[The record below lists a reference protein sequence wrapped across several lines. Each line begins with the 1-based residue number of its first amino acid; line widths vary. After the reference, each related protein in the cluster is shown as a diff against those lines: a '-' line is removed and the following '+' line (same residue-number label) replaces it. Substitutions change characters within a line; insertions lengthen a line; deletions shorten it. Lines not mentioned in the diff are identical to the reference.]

1 MIGLKIE
8 LTPFSRGK
16 NRADPIFIG
25 GAPFRVPKLENSS
38 MQKDIEGKSEKLTL
52 LLEANKVLTSTLD
65 LDRLLKVIM
74 GQAKRVVNAEAS
86 SLMLLDEA
94 KKELFFDVTV
104 GGKGEKLR
112 QIRLKLG
119 QGIGGWVAK
128 EGKPLM
134 VADASKDPRFFVKA
148 DEVTKFRTK
157 SILCVPLRIKE
168 RIIGVMEAI
177 NEVGRGYF
185 VDEDR
190 EIFEAFASQAAIA
203 IENARLFQ
211 NLKREKEKIEAVFS
225 GMGDGAIVTDAK
237 LNLVMLNSSAKNF
250 LGIGKRDY
258 LGKKISQVVRQ
269 FKAFSRWEP
278 KKAAVPG
285 SSLKEFLTKEDK
297 VTTFDLVRRKPKTL
311 VLSGIATRIVDE
323 ENRVV
328 GYVMIIRDVTSE
340 RKEEYLK
347 ASFISSISHKLKTP
361 LTCIGGY
368 LPLLREKERLN
379 KLDKVGKDA
388 VRIIDSQGRRLY
400 RLIDELLGFSI
411 LESES
416 LGLARG
422 KESLK
427 SIVEMSL
434 KKLASR
440 IRRGAKI
447 VVGNSIDKVPPILV
461 DRVKVQEVIQNLVEN
476 AIKFNDK
483 KEKRVEISARPLKG
497 KKFIRVEIK
506 DNGPGIP
513 SEEREKIFSKFYQ
526 IEETFTGQVEGAGLG
541 LAVVKQVVEAHGG
554 KVGVESRLGRGS
566 KFFFTLPKVL
576 DKG

>member
-1 MIGLKIE
+1 M
-8 LTPFSRGK
+8 GK
-16 NRADPIFIG
+16 DMG
-25 GAPFRVPKLENSS
+25 S
-38 MQKDIEGKSEKLTL
+38 KSEKLAL
-52 LLEANKVLTSTLD
+52 LLDANKVLTSTLD

-94 KKELFFDVTV
+94 KNELFFDVTI

-134 VADASKDPRFFVKA
+134 IADASKDSRFFVKA

-157 SILCVPLRIKE
+157 SILCIPMRIKE

-177 NEVGRGYF
+177 NQVSRGYF

-237 LNLVMLNSSAKNF
+237 MNLVMLNSSAKNF
-250 LGIGKRDY
+250 LGIRKRNY
-258 LGKKISQVVRQ
+258 LGKKIFQVVRQ

-278 KKAAVPG
+278 KKATAPG
-285 SSLKEFLTKEDK
+285 SSLTEFLTKEDR
-297 VTTFDLVRRKPKTL
+297 VTTFDLARRKPKTL

-347 ASFISSISHKLKTP
+347 ASFVSSISHKLKTP
-361 LTCIGGY
+361 LTSIGGY
-368 LPLLREKERLN
+368 LPLLREKERFS
-379 KLDKVGKDA
+379 KLDKTGKDA

-434 KKLASR
+434 KKLAAR
-440 IRRGAKI
+440 IRGRGAKI
-447 VVGNSIDKVPPILV
+447 VVGNSIDKVSPILV
-461 DRVKVQEVIQNLVEN
+461 DKAKVQEVIQNLVEN

-497 KKFIRVEIK
+497 EKFIRVEIK

-513 SEEREKIFSKFYQ
+513 SEERKKIFDKFYQ

-554 KVGVESRLGRGS
+554 KVGVESRPGRGS

-576 DKG
+576 DKD

>member
-1 MIGLKIE
+1 M
-8 LTPFSRGK
+8 GK
-16 NRADPIFIG
+16 DT
-25 GAPFRVPKLENSS
+25 E
-38 MQKDIEGKSEKLTL
+38 DKSEKLAL
-52 LLEANKVLTSTLD
+52 LLDANRILTSTLD
-65 LDRLLKVIM
+65 LDRLLKIIM

-94 KKELFFDVTV
+94 TNELFFDVTL
-104 GGKGEKLR
+104 GEKGEKLR

-119 QGIGGWVAK
+119 EGIAGWVAK

-134 VADASKDPRFFVKA
+134 VADARKDPRFFVKA
-148 DEVTKFRTK
+148 DEVTKFETK
-157 SILCVPLRIKE
+157 SILCIPLMIKE

-177 NEVGRGYF
+177 NQVDRGYF

-237 LNLVMLNSSAKNF
+237 MNLVMLNSYAKNF
-250 LGIGKRDY
+250 LGIGKRNY

-278 KKAAVPG
+278 KKAALPG
-285 SSLKEFLTKEDK
+285 ISLKELLTKEER
-297 VTTFDLVRRKPKTL
+297 VITFDLVRRKPKTL

-323 ENRVV
+323 ESRVV

-347 ASFISSISHKLKTP
+347 ATFVSSITHKLKTP
-361 LTCIGGY
+361 LTCIDGY
-368 LPLLREKERLN
+368 LPLLREKERLK

-388 VRIIDSQGRRLY
+388 VRIIDSQGKRLY
-400 RLIDELLGFSI
+400 RLIDELLGFSV

-422 KESLK
+422 KENLKPMVKVSLQ
-427 SIVEMSL
+427 
-434 KKLASR
+434 KLASK
-440 IRRGAKI
+440 IRSRKAKV
-447 VVGNSIDKVPPILV
+447 VVGNSLDSVPPILV
-461 DRVKVQEVIQNLVEN
+461 DKEKVQEVIQNLVEN

-483 KEKRVEISARPLKG
+483 KEKRVEISAHPLKG
-497 KKFIRVEIK
+497 EKFIRVEIK

-541 LAVVKQVVEAHGG
+541 LAAVKQVVEAHGG
-554 KVGVESRLGRGS
+554 KVGVESSPGRGS
-566 KFFFTLPKVL
+566 KFFFTLPKVQ
-576 DKG
+576 DKD

>member
-1 MIGLKIE
+1 MG
-8 LTPFSRGK
+8 
-16 NRADPIFIG
+16 
-25 GAPFRVPKLENSS
+25 
-38 MQKDIEGKSEKLTL
+38 KDIKTKSEKMAL
-52 LLEANKVLTSTLD
+52 LLDANRILTSTLD
-65 LDRLLKVIM
+65 LDRLLKIIM

-94 KKELFFDVTV
+94 TKELFFDVTV

-119 QGIGGWVAK
+119 EGIAGWVAK
-128 EGKPLM
+128 EGKPLL
-134 VADASKDPRFFVKA
+134 VTDASKDHRFFVKA
-148 DEVTKFRTK
+148 DEVTKFKTK
-157 SILCVPLRIKE
+157 SILCVPLIIKE

-177 NEVGRGYF
+177 NQVGRGYF
-185 VDEDR
+185 VEEDR

-225 GMGDGAIVTDAK
+225 GMGDGAIVTDARM
-237 LNLVMLNSSAKNF
+237 NLVMLNSSAKNF

-278 KKAAVPG
+278 KKAGLPA
-285 SSLKEFLTKEDK
+285 SSLKELLTKEDR
-297 VTTFDLVRRKPKTL
+297 VMTFDLVRTKPKTL

-340 RKEEYLK
+340 RKEGYLK
-347 ASFISSISHKLKTP
+347 ASFVSSITHKLKTP

-368 LPLLREKERLN
+368 LPLLREKKRLD
-379 KLDKVGKDA
+379 KLDKVGRDA
-388 VRIIDSQGRRLY
+388 VRIIDSQGKRLY
-400 RLIDELLGFSI
+400 RLIDELLRFNV

-416 LGLARG
+416 LGLARA
-422 KESLK
+422 KESLE
-427 SIVEMSL
+427 SIVKMSL
-434 KKLASR
+434 KKIASR
-440 IRRGAKI
+440 IRSRKAKV
-447 VVGNSIDKVPPILV
+447 VVGNSVDKVPPILV
-461 DRVKVQEVIQNLVEN
+461 DKERVQEVIQNLVEN

-483 KEKRVEISARPLKG
+483 KEKKIEISARPLKG
-497 KKFIRVEIK
+497 EKFIRVEIK

-541 LAVVKQVVEAHGG
+541 LTVVKQVVEAHGG

-566 KFFFTLPKVL
+566 KFFFTLPKVFNK
-576 DKG
+576 D

>member
-1 MIGLKIE
+1 MRKGIK
-8 LTPFSRGK
+8 
-16 NRADPIFIG
+16 
-25 GAPFRVPKLENSS
+25 
-38 MQKDIEGKSEKLTL
+38 GKSEKLAL
-52 LLEANKVLTSTLD
+52 LLDANKALTSTLD

-112 QIRLKLG
+112 QMRLKLG
-119 QGIGGWVAK
+119 QGIAGWVAK
-128 EGKPLM
+128 KGNPLM
-134 VADASKDPRFFVKA
+134 VTDAGKDTRFFVKA
-148 DEVTKFRTK
+148 DEVTKFKTK
-157 SILCVPLRIKE
+157 SILCVPLKIKE
-168 RIIGVMEAI
+168 KIIGVMEAI

-185 VDEDR
+185 VEEDR
-190 EIFEAFASQAAIA
+190 EIFEAFASQVAIA

-211 NLKREKEKIEAVFS
+211 NLRREKEKIEAVFS

-250 LGIGKRDY
+250 LDIGKRDC
-258 LGKKISQVVRQ
+258 LGKKISRVVRQ
-269 FKAFSRWEP
+269 FKAFSRWEA

-285 SSLKEFLTKEDK
+285 SSLKELLTKEDK
-297 VTTFDLVRRKPKTL
+297 VTTFDLVRKKPKTF

-347 ASFISSISHKLKTP
+347 RNFVSSISHKLKTP
-361 LTCIGGY
+361 LTCINGY
-368 LPLLREKERLN
+368 LPLLREKERLS

-388 VRIIDSQGRRLY
+388 VRIIDSQGKRLS
-400 RLIDELLGFSI
+400 RLIDELLGFTL

-416 LGLARG
+416 LGLARE
-422 KESLK
+422 KENLK

-434 KKLASR
+434 KKLAAK
-440 IRRGAKI
+440 IRGKGAKI
-447 VVGNSIDKVPPILV
+447 VVGDSVDKVSPILV
-461 DRVKVQEVIQNLVEN
+461 DKAKVQEVIQNLVEN

-483 KEKRVEISARPLKG
+483 KEKKVEISARPLKG
-497 KKFIRVEIK
+497 EKFIRVEIK

-526 IEETFTGQVEGAGLG
+526 IEESFTGQVEGAGLG
-541 LAVVKQVVEAHGG
+541 LAVVKQVVQAHGG
-554 KVGVESRLGRGS
+554 KVGVESRVGRGS
-566 KFFFTLPKVL
+566 RFFFTLPKVL

>member
-1 MIGLKIE
+1 M
-8 LTPFSRGK
+8 GK
-16 NRADPIFIG
+16 DM
-25 GAPFRVPKLENSS
+25 KT
-38 MQKDIEGKSEKLTL
+38 KSEKLAL
-52 LLEANKVLTSTLD
+52 LLDANRILTSTLD
-65 LDRLLKVIM
+65 LDRLLKIIM

-94 KKELFFDVTV
+94 TKELFFDVTV
-104 GGKGEKLR
+104 GGEGEKLR

-119 QGIGGWVAK
+119 EGIAGWVAK
-128 EGKPLM
+128 EGKPLSVM
-134 VADASKDPRFFVKA
+134 DASKDPRFFVKA
-148 DEVTKFRTK
+148 DEVTKFKTK
-157 SILCVPLRIKE
+157 SILCVPLKIKE

-177 NEVGRGYF
+177 NQVGRGYF
-185 VDEDR
+185 VEEDR

-203 IENARLFQ
+203 IDNARLFQ

-237 LNLVMLNSSAKNF
+237 MNLVILNSSAKNF

-278 KKAAVPG
+278 KKVALPA
-285 SSLKEFLTKEDK
+285 SSLKELLTKEDR
-297 VTTFDLVRRKPKTL
+297 VTTFDLVRTKPKTL

-340 RKEEYLK
+340 RKEGYLK
-347 ASFISSISHKLKTP
+347 ASFVSSITHKLKTP
-361 LTCIGGY
+361 LTCIDGY
-368 LPLLREKERLN
+368 LPLLREKERLD
-379 KLDKVGKDA
+379 KLDKVGRDA
-388 VRIIDSQGRRLY
+388 VRIIDSQGKRLY
-400 RLIDELLGFSI
+400 RLIDELLRFNV

-422 KESLK
+422 KESLE
-427 SIVEMSL
+427 SIVKMSL

-440 IRRGAKI
+440 IRSKKAKV
-447 VVGNSIDKVPPILV
+447 VVGNSVDKVPPLLV
-461 DRVKVQEVIQNLVEN
+461 DREKVQEVIQNLVEN

-483 KEKRVEISARPLKG
+483 KEKKVKISARPLKG
-497 KKFIRVEIK
+497 EKFICVEIR

-566 KFFFTLPKVL
+566 KFSFTLPKVQ

>member
-1 MIGLKIE
+1 
-8 LTPFSRGK
+8 
-16 NRADPIFIG
+16 
-25 GAPFRVPKLENSS
+25 
-38 MQKDIEGKSEKLTL
+38 MQKDIKTKSEKLAL
-52 LLEANKVLTSTLD
+52 LLDANKALTSTLD

-94 KKELFFDVTV
+94 KKELFFNVTV

-112 QIRLKLG
+112 QMRLKLG
-119 QGIGGWVAK
+119 QGIAGWVAK
-128 EGKPLM
+128 KGNPLM
-134 VADASKDPRFFVKA
+134 VTDASKDTRFFVKA
-148 DEVTKFRTK
+148 DEVTKFKTK
-157 SILCVPLRIKE
+157 SILCVPLKIKE
-168 RIIGVMEAI
+168 KIIGVMEAI

-185 VDEDR
+185 VEEDR
-190 EIFEAFASQAAIA
+190 EIFEAFASQVAIA

-211 NLKREKEKIEAVFS
+211 NLRREKEKIEAVFS
-225 GMGDGAIVTDAK
+225 GMGDGAVVIDAK

-250 LGIGKRDY
+250 LDIGSKDY
-258 LGKKISQVVRQ
+258 LGKNISRIVRQ
-269 FKAFSRWEP
+269 FKVFSRWEP
-278 KKAAVPG
+278 KKVAAPG
-285 SSLKEFLTKEDK
+285 SSLKEFLTKEDR
-297 VTTFDLVRRKPKTL
+297 VTTFDLARSKPKTL

-361 LTCIGGY
+361 LTCINGY
-368 LPLLREKERLN
+368 LPLLKEKERLS

-388 VRIIDSQGRRLY
+388 VRIIDSQGRRLS
-400 RLIDELLGFSI
+400 RLIDELLGFSL

-416 LGLARG
+416 LGLVRE

-434 KKLASR
+434 KKLAEK
-440 IRRGAKI
+440 IRGKGAKI
-447 VVGNSIDKVPPILV
+447 VVGDSVDKVSPILV
-461 DRVKVQEVIQNLVEN
+461 DKAKVQEVIQNLVEN
-476 AIKFNDK
+476 TIKFNDK
-483 KEKRVEISARPLKG
+483 KEKKVEISARPLKG
-497 KKFIRVEIK
+497 EKFIRVEIK

-526 IEETFTGQVEGAGLG
+526 IEEFFTGQVEGAGLG
-541 LAVVKQVVEAHGG
+541 LAVVKQVVQAHGG
-554 KVGVESRLGRGS
+554 KVGVESRVGRGS
-566 KFFFTLPKVL
+566 RFFFTLPKVL

>member
-1 MIGLKIE
+1 M
-8 LTPFSRGK
+8 GK
-16 NRADPIFIG
+16 DMG
-25 GAPFRVPKLENSS
+25 S
-38 MQKDIEGKSEKLTL
+38 KSEKLAL
-52 LLEANKVLTSTLD
+52 LLDANKVLTSTLD

-94 KKELFFDVTV
+94 KNELFFDVTV

-134 VADASKDPRFFVKA
+134 IADASKDSRFFVKA

-157 SILCVPLRIKE
+157 SILCVPMRIKE

-177 NEVGRGYF
+177 NQVSRGYF
-185 VDEDR
+185 VDEDK

-237 LNLVMLNSSAKNF
+237 MNLVMLNSSAKNF
-250 LGIGKRDY
+250 LGIRKRNY
-258 LGKKISQVVRQ
+258 LGKKIFQVVRQ
-269 FKAFSRWEP
+269 FKAFPRWEP
-278 KKAAVPG
+278 KKAAAPG
-285 SSLKEFLTKEDK
+285 SSLKEFLTKEDR
-297 VTTFDLVRRKPKTL
+297 VTTFDLARRKPKTL

-340 RKEEYLK
+340 RKEESLK
-347 ASFISSISHKLKTP
+347 ASFVSSISHKLKTP
-361 LTCIGGY
+361 LTCISGY
-368 LPLLREKERLN
+368 LPLLREKERLS
-379 KLDKVGKDA
+379 KLDETGKDA
-388 VRIIDSQGRRLY
+388 VRIIDSQGKRLY

-416 LGLARG
+416 LELARG

-461 DRVKVQEVIQNLVEN
+461 DRAKVQEVIQNLVEN

-497 KKFIRVEIK
+497 EKFIRVEIK

-513 SEEREKIFSKFYQ
+513 SEEGKKIFSKFYQ

-554 KVGVESRLGRGS
+554 KVGVESRPGRGS

-576 DKG
+576 DKD

>member
-1 MIGLKIE
+1 M
-8 LTPFSRGK
+8 GK
-16 NRADPIFIG
+16 G
-25 GAPFRVPKLENSS
+25 
-38 MQKDIEGKSEKLTL
+38 MEGKSEKLAL
-52 LLEANKVLTSTLD
+52 LLDVNRILTSTLD
-65 LDRLLKVIM
+65 LDRLLKIIM

-94 KKELFFDVTV
+94 TNELFFDVTL
-104 GGKGEKLR
+104 GEKGEKLR

-119 QGIGGWVAK
+119 EGIAGWVAK

-134 VADASKDPRFFVKA
+134 VADARKDPRFFVKA
-148 DEVTKFRTK
+148 DEVTKFETK
-157 SILCVPLRIKE
+157 SVLCIPLMIKE

-177 NEVGRGYF
+177 NQVGRGYF

-225 GMGDGAIVTDAK
+225 GMGDGSIVTDAK
-237 LNLVMLNSSAKNF
+237 MNLVMLNSSAKNF

-258 LGKKISQVVRQ
+258 LGKKISRVIGQ

-278 KKAAVPG
+278 KKAALPG
-285 SSLKEFLTKEDK
+285 ISLEELLTKEER
-297 VTTFDLVRRKPKTL
+297 VITFDLVRKRPKTL
-311 VLSGIATRIVDE
+311 VLSGIATRIADE
-323 ENRVV
+323 EGRVV

-347 ASFISSISHKLKTP
+347 ASFVASITHKLKTP
-361 LTCIGGY
+361 LTCIDGY

-379 KLDKVGKDA
+379 RLDKVGKDA
-388 VRIIDSQGRRLY
+388 VRVIDGQGKRLY
-400 RLIDELLGFSI
+400 RLIDELLGFSE

-416 LGLARG
+416 LELARG
-422 KESLK
+422 KENLK
-427 SIVEMSL
+427 SMVKVSL
-434 KKLASR
+434 RKLAAKIHSR
-440 IRRGAKI
+440 KVHI
-447 VVGNSIDKVPPILV
+447 VVGDSVDRVPPILV
-461 DRVKVQEVIQNLVEN
+461 DKEKIQEVIQHLVEN

-483 KEKRVEISARPLKG
+483 KEKRVEISARPLKRQ
-497 KKFIRVEIK
+497 KFMRVEIK

-541 LAVVKQVVEAHGG
+541 LAMVKQVVEAHGG
-554 KVGVESRLGRGS
+554 EAGVDSGPGRGS
-566 KFFFTLPKVL
+566 KFFFTLPRVE

>member
-1 MIGLKIE
+1 ME
-8 LTPFSRGK
+8 
-16 NRADPIFIG
+16 
-25 GAPFRVPKLENSS
+25 
-38 MQKDIEGKSEKLTL
+38 KDTKGKSEKLAML
-52 LLEANKVLTSTLD
+52 LDANRALTSTLD

-94 KKELFFDVTV
+94 TKELFFDVTL

-112 QIRLKLG
+112 QIRLKIG
-119 QGIGGWVAK
+119 EGIAGWVAR

-134 VADASKDPRFFVKA
+134 VTDARKDPRFFVKA
-148 DEVTKFRTK
+148 DDVTKFKTK
-157 SILCVPLRIKE
+157 SILCVPLTIKE

-177 NEVGRGYF
+177 NQVGRGYF

-237 LNLVMLNSSAKNF
+237 MDLVMLNSSARNF
-250 LGIGKRDY
+250 LGIGDRDY

-278 KKAAVPG
+278 KKAALPG
-285 SSLKEFLTKEDK
+285 VSVKELLTKEDR
-297 VTTFDLVRRKPKTL
+297 VMTFDLVRRRPKTL

-347 ASFISSISHKLKTP
+347 ASFVSSITHKLKTP
-361 LTCIGGY
+361 LTCIDGY
-368 LPLLREKERLN
+368 LPLLREKERLS
-379 KLDKVGKDA
+379 KLDKVGRDA
-388 VRIIDSQGRRLY
+388 VRIIDSQGKRLY
-400 RLIDELLGFSI
+400 QLIDELLGFSV

-422 KESLK
+422 KETLN
-427 SIVEMSL
+427 SIVKTSL

-440 IRRGAKI
+440 IRSKGAK
-447 VVGNSIDKVPPILV
+447 VVVADSIDKVPPLLV
-461 DRVKVQEVIQNLVEN
+461 DREKIQEVIQNIVEN

-483 KEKRVEISARPLKG
+483 KEKRVEISAHPLKG
-497 KKFIRVEIK
+497 EKFIRVEIK

-554 KVGVESRLGRGS
+554 KVGVESRLGWGS
-566 KFFFTLPKVL
+566 KFFFTLPKVG

>member
-1 MIGLKIE
+1 
-8 LTPFSRGK
+8 
-16 NRADPIFIG
+16 
-25 GAPFRVPKLENSS
+25 
-38 MQKDIEGKSEKLTL
+38 MQKDIKTKSEKLAL
-52 LLEANKVLTSTLD
+52 LLDANKVLTSTLD

-119 QGIGGWVAK
+119 EGIGGWVAK

-134 VADASKDPRFFVKA
+134 ITDARKDPRFFVKA

-157 SILCVPLRIKE
+157 SLLCVPLRIKE

-177 NEVGRGYF
+177 NQVGRGYF

-190 EIFEAFASQAAIA
+190 KIFEAFASQAAIA

-211 NLKREKEKIEAVFS
+211 NLKREKEKIEVVFS

-250 LGIGKRDY
+250 LDIGKRDY
-258 LGKKISQVVRQ
+258 LGKNISRIVRQ
-269 FKAFSRWEP
+269 FKVFSRWEP
-278 KKAAVPG
+278 KKMAAPG
-285 SSLKEFLTKEDK
+285 SSLTEFLTKEDR
-297 VTTFDLVRRKPKTL
+297 VTTFDLTRRKPKTF

-361 LTCIGGY
+361 LTCIDGY
-368 LPLLREKERLN
+368 LALLRDKERLS
-379 KLDKVGKDA
+379 KLDKVGKNA
-388 VRIIDSQGRRLY
+388 VRIIDSQGRRLS
-400 RLIDELLGFSI
+400 RLINELLGFSLLKSEA
-411 LESES
+411 LE
-416 LGLARG
+416 LARG

-461 DRVKVQEVIQNLVEN
+461 DRAKVQEVIQNLVEN
-476 AIKFNDK
+476 AIKLNDK

-497 KKFIRVEIK
+497 EKFIRVEIK

-513 SEEREKIFSKFYQ
+513 SEEKEKIFSKFYQ

>member
-1 MIGLKIE
+1 
-8 LTPFSRGK
+8 
-16 NRADPIFIG
+16 
-25 GAPFRVPKLENSS
+25 
-38 MQKDIEGKSEKLTL
+38 MQKDMEGKSEKLAL
-52 LLEANKVLTSTLD
+52 LLDANRVLTSTLD

-74 GQAKRVVNAEAS
+74 GQAKKVVNAEAS

-94 KKELFFDVTV
+94 TKELFFDVTL
-104 GGKGEKLR
+104 GGKGERLR
-112 QIRLKLG
+112 QIRLKIG
-119 QGIGGWVAK
+119 EGIAGWVAK

-134 VADASKDPRFFVKA
+134 VTDARKDPRFFVKA
-148 DEVTKFRTK
+148 DDVTKFKTK
-157 SILCVPLRIKE
+157 SILCVPLMIKE

-177 NEVGRGYF
+177 NQVGRGYF

-237 LNLVMLNSSAKNF
+237 MNLVMLNSSARNF
-250 LGIGKRDY
+250 LGVGKRDY

-278 KKAAVPG
+278 KKAALPGVP
-285 SSLKEFLTKEDK
+285 LKELLTKEDR
-297 VTTFDLVRRKPKTL
+297 VMTFDLVRRKPKTL

-347 ASFISSISHKLKTP
+347 ASFVSSITHKLKTP
-361 LTCIGGY
+361 LTCIDGY
-368 LPLLREKERLN
+368 LPLLREKERLS
-379 KLDKVGKDA
+379 KLDKVGRDA
-388 VRIIDSQGRRLY
+388 VRIIDSQGKRLY
-400 RLIDELLGFSI
+400 QLIDELLGFSV

-422 KESLK
+422 KESLN
-427 SIVEMSL
+427 SIVKMSL

-440 IRRGAKI
+440 IRSRGAK
-447 VVGNSIDKVPPILV
+447 VVVADSIDEVSPLLV
-461 DRVKVQEVIQNLVEN
+461 DREKIQEVIQNIVEN

-483 KEKRVEISARPLKG
+483 KEKRVEISAHPLKG
-497 KKFIRVEIK
+497 EKFIRVEIK

-554 KVGVESRLGRGS
+554 KVGVESRLGWGS
-566 KFFFTLPKVL
+566 KFFFTLPKVG

>member
-1 MIGLKIE
+1 MG
-8 LTPFSRGK
+8 
-16 NRADPIFIG
+16 
-25 GAPFRVPKLENSS
+25 
-38 MQKDIEGKSEKLTL
+38 KDIKTKSEKLAML
-52 LLEANKVLTSTLD
+52 LDANRALTSTLD

-86 SLMLLDEA
+86 SLMLVDEA
-94 KKELFFDVTV
+94 TKELFFDVTL

-112 QIRLKLG
+112 QIRLKIG
-119 QGIGGWVAK
+119 EGIAGWVAK

-134 VADASKDPRFFVKA
+134 VRDARKDPRFFVRA
-148 DEVTKFRTK
+148 DDVTKFKTK
-157 SILCVPLRIKE
+157 SILCVPLMIKE

-177 NEVGRGYF
+177 NQVGRGYF

-237 LNLVMLNSSAKNF
+237 MNLVMLNSSARNF
-250 LGIGKRDY
+250 LGIRKRDY
-258 LGKKISQVVRQ
+258 LGRKISQVVRQ

-278 KKAAVPG
+278 KKAALTGV
-285 SSLKEFLTKEDK
+285 SLKELLKKEDR
-297 VTTFDLVRRKPKTL
+297 VMTFDLVRRRPKTL

-347 ASFISSISHKLKTP
+347 ASFVSSITHKLKTP
-361 LTCIGGY
+361 LTCIDGY
-368 LPLLREKERLN
+368 LPLLREKERLG
-379 KLDKVGKDA
+379 KLDKVGRDA
-388 VRIIDSQGRRLY
+388 VRIIDSQGKRLY
-400 RLIDELLGFSI
+400 QLIDELLGFSV

-422 KESLK
+422 KESLN
-427 SIVEMSL
+427 SIVKMSL

-440 IRRGAKI
+440 IRSRGAK
-447 VVGNSIDKVPPILV
+447 VVVADSIDKVPPLLV
-461 DRVKVQEVIQNLVEN
+461 DREKIQEVIQNIVEN

-483 KEKRVEISARPLKG
+483 KEKRVEISAHSLKG
-497 KKFIRVEIK
+497 EKFICVEIK

-554 KVGVESRLGRGS
+554 EVGVDSRLGWGS
-566 KFFFTLPKVL
+566 KFFFTLPKVG

>member
-1 MIGLKIE
+1 M
-8 LTPFSRGK
+8 GK
-16 NRADPIFIG
+16 DMG
-25 GAPFRVPKLENSS
+25 S
-38 MQKDIEGKSEKLTL
+38 KSEKLAL
-52 LLEANKVLTSTLD
+52 LLDANKVLTSTLD

-94 KKELFFDVTV
+94 KNELFFDVTI

-134 VADASKDPRFFVKA
+134 IADASKDSRFFVKA

-157 SILCVPLRIKE
+157 SILCIPMRIKE

-177 NEVGRGYF
+177 NQVSRGYF

-237 LNLVMLNSSAKNF
+237 MNLVMLNSSAKNF
-250 LGIGKRDY
+250 LGIRKRNY
-258 LGKKISQVVRQ
+258 LGKKIFQVVRQ

-278 KKAAVPG
+278 KKATAPG
-285 SSLKEFLTKEDK
+285 SSLKEFLTKEDR
-297 VTTFDLVRRKPKTL
+297 VTTFDLARRKPKTL

-347 ASFISSISHKLKTP
+347 ASFVSSISHKLKTP
-361 LTCIGGY
+361 LTSISGY
-368 LPLLREKERLN
+368 LPLLREKERLS
-379 KLDKVGKDA
+379 KLDKTGKDA
-388 VRIIDSQGRRLY
+388 LRIIDSQGRRLY

-416 LGLARG
+416 LELARG

-440 IRRGAKI
+440 IRGRGAKI
-447 VVGNSIDKVPPILV
+447 VVGNSIDKVSPILV
-461 DRVKVQEVIQNLVEN
+461 DKAKVQEVIQNLVEN
-476 AIKFNDK
+476 AIKFNDN

-497 KKFIRVEIK
+497 EKFIRVEIK

-513 SEEREKIFSKFYQ
+513 SEEREKIFDKFYQ

-554 KVGVESRLGRGS
+554 KVGVESRPGRGS

-576 DKG
+576 DKD

>member
-1 MIGLKIE
+1 MG
-8 LTPFSRGK
+8 
-16 NRADPIFIG
+16 
-25 GAPFRVPKLENSS
+25 
-38 MQKDIEGKSEKLTL
+38 QKDIKTKSEKLEL
-52 LLEANKVLTSTLD
+52 LLDANKVLTSTLD

-119 QGIGGWVAK
+119 EGIGGWVAK

-134 VADASKDPRFFVKA
+134 ITDARKDPRFFVKA
-148 DEVTKFRTK
+148 DEVTKFKTK

-190 EIFEAFASQAAIA
+190 KIFEAFASQAAIA

-211 NLKREKEKIEAVFS
+211 NLKREKEKIEAIFS
-225 GMGDGAIVTDAK
+225 GMGDGAVVIDAK

-250 LGIGKRDY
+250 LDIGRKDY
-258 LGKKISQVVRQ
+258 LGKNISRIVRQ
-269 FKAFSRWEP
+269 FKVFSRWEP
-278 KKAAVPG
+278 KKVAAPG
-285 SSLKEFLTKEDK
+285 SSLTEFLTKKDR
-297 VTTFDLVRRKPKTL
+297 VTTFDLARSKPKTL

-361 LTCIGGY
+361 LTCISGY
-368 LPLLREKERLN
+368 MLLLREKERLS
-379 KLDKVGKDA
+379 KLDKVGKNA
-388 VRIIDSQGRRLY
+388 VRIIDSQGNRLS
-400 RLIDELLGFSI
+400 RLINELLGFSLLKSEA
-411 LESES
+411 LE
-416 LGLARG
+416 LARG

-434 KKLASR
+434 KKLALR
-440 IRRGAKI
+440 IRRRAKI

-461 DRVKVQEVIQNLVEN
+461 DRAKVQKIIQNLVEN

-483 KEKRVEISARPLKG
+483 KEKRVEISARSLKG

-554 KVGVESRLGRGS
+554 KVGVESRPGRGS

>member
-1 MIGLKIE
+1 M
-8 LTPFSRGK
+8 T
-16 NRADPIFIG
+16 
-25 GAPFRVPKLENSS
+25 
-38 MQKDIEGKSEKLTL
+38 KDLEGKGEKLAL

-134 VADASKDPRFFVKA
+134 VADARRDSRFFFKA
-148 DEVTKFRTK
+148 DEVTKFKTK
-157 SILCVPLRIKE
+157 SILCVPLKIKE

-185 VDEDR
+185 VEEDR

-269 FKAFSRWEP
+269 LKVFSRWEA
-278 KKAAVPG
+278 KKVAAPG
-285 SSLKEFLTKEDK
+285 RPLTEFLTKEDR

-311 VLSGIATRIVDE
+311 VLSGIATRIIDE

-347 ASFISSISHKLKTP
+347 TSFVSSISHKLKTP
-361 LTCIGGY
+361 LTCISGY
-368 LPLLREKERLN
+368 LPLLREKERLR

-388 VRIIDSQGRRLY
+388 VRIIDSQGKRLY
-400 RLIDELLGFSI
+400 RLIDELLGFTL

-440 IRRGAKI
+440 IRGRGAKI
-447 VVGNSIDKVPPILV
+447 VVGNSIDKVPPIHV
-461 DRVKVQEVIQNLVEN
+461 DRAKVQEVIQNLIEN
-476 AIKFNDK
+476 AIRFNDK

-497 KKFIRVEIK
+497 EKFIRVEIK
-506 DNGPGIP
+506 DNGLGIP

-526 IEETFTGQVEGAGLG
+526 IEESFTGQVEGAGLG
-541 LAVVKQVVEAHGG
+541 LTVVKQVVEAHGG
-554 KVGVESRLGRGS
+554 KVGVESRPGRGS

>member
-1 MIGLKIE
+1 M
-8 LTPFSRGK
+8 R
-16 NRADPIFIG
+16 
-25 GAPFRVPKLENSS
+25 
-38 MQKDIEGKSEKLTL
+38 KDIKSKSEKLAL
-52 LLEANKVLTSTLD
+52 LLDANRVLTSTLD

-119 QGIGGWVAK
+119 EGIGGWVAK

-134 VADASKDPRFFVKA
+134 VTDARKDPRFFVKA
-148 DEVTKFRTK
+148 DEVTKFKTK

-168 RIIGVMEAI
+168 RIIGVTEAI
-177 NEVGRGYF
+177 NQVGRGYF
-185 VDEDR
+185 IDEDR

-211 NLKREKEKIEAVFS
+211 NIKREKEKIEAVFS
-225 GMGDGAIVTDAK
+225 GMGDGAIVTDAEM
-237 LNLVMLNSSAKNF
+237 NLVMLNSSAKNF

-258 LGKKISQVVRQ
+258 LGKKIFQVIRQ
-269 FKAFSRWEP
+269 FRAFSRWEP
-278 KKAAVPG
+278 KKASIPG
-285 SSLKEFLTKEDK
+285 RPLAEFLTKEDR

-323 ENRVV
+323 ENKVV

-347 ASFISSISHKLKTP
+347 ASFVSSITHKLKTP
-361 LTCIGGY
+361 LTCIDGY
-368 LPLLREKERLN
+368 LPVLREKERLS

-388 VRIIDSQGRRLY
+388 VRIIDSQGKRLY
-400 RLIDELLGFSI
+400 RLIDELLGFSV

-422 KESLK
+422 KENLR

-434 KKLASR
+434 KKIASV
-440 IRRGAKI
+440 IRGKGAKI
-447 VVGNSIDKVPPILV
+447 VVRNSVDKVPPLLV
-461 DRVKVQEVIQNLVEN
+461 DKEKVQEVIQNLVEN
-476 AIKFNDK
+476 AIRFNNK
-483 KEKRVEISARPLKG
+483 KEKRVEISARRLKG
-497 KKFIRVEIK
+497 EKFIGVEIK

-526 IEETFTGQVEGAGLG
+526 IEESFTGQVEGAGLG

-554 KVGVESRLGRGS
+554 KVGVESRPGRGS
-566 KFFFTLPKVL
+566 KFFFTLPKVSNN
-576 DKG
+576 G

>member
-1 MIGLKIE
+1 M
-8 LTPFSRGK
+8 
-16 NRADPIFIG
+16 
-25 GAPFRVPKLENSS
+25 
-38 MQKDIEGKSEKLTL
+38 EGKSEKLAL
-52 LLEANKVLTSTLD
+52 LLDANRVLTSTLD

-74 GQAKRVVNAEAS
+74 GQAKKVVNAEAS

-94 KKELFFDVTV
+94 TKELFFDVTL
-104 GGKGEKLR
+104 GGKGERLR
-112 QIRLKLG
+112 QIRLKIG
-119 QGIGGWVAK
+119 EGIAGWVAK

-134 VADASKDPRFFVKA
+134 VTDARKDPRFFVKA
-148 DEVTKFRTK
+148 DDVTKFKTK
-157 SILCVPLRIKE
+157 SILCVPLMIKE

-177 NEVGRGYF
+177 NQVGRGYF

-237 LNLVMLNSSAKNF
+237 MNLVMLNSSARNF
-250 LGIGKRDY
+250 LGVGKRDY
-258 LGKKISQVVRQ
+258 LGKKILQVVRQ

-278 KKAAVPG
+278 KKAALPGVP
-285 SSLKEFLTKEDK
+285 LKELLTKEDR
-297 VTTFDLVRRKPKTL
+297 VMTFDLVRRKPKTL

-347 ASFISSISHKLKTP
+347 ASFVSSITHKLKTP
-361 LTCIGGY
+361 LTCIDGY
-368 LPLLREKERLN
+368 LPLLREKERLS
-379 KLDKVGKDA
+379 KLDKVGRDA
-388 VRIIDSQGRRLY
+388 VRIIDSQGKRLY
-400 RLIDELLGFSI
+400 QLIDELLGFSV

-422 KESLK
+422 KESLN
-427 SIVEMSL
+427 SIVKMSL

-440 IRRGAKI
+440 IRSRGAK
-447 VVGNSIDKVPPILV
+447 VVVADSIDEVSPLLV
-461 DRVKVQEVIQNLVEN
+461 DREKIQEVIQNIVEN

-497 KKFIRVEIK
+497 EKFIRVEIK

-554 KVGVESRLGRGS
+554 KVGVESRLGWGS
-566 KFFFTLPKVL
+566 KFFFTLPKVG